1 MIVPDGHNENHTS
14 VHGFS
19 HLFKTTLNLEVIWI
33 IHNSLEGIAHTIGD
47 GVVLG
52 IKSWN
57 VGFWVLDDFTVLNED
72 SSDFTK
78 VSGIGTV
85 SSDELGNN
93 LKWLGGINSLA
104 WTIEVFDT
112 SSVWVKIATIFIAD
126 TFVSVGTLTAF
137 KSFAGELS
145 INSTRMSSESFSHV
159 VGLPDIHL
167 GAARSVLSSSGI
179 WVGLGWVPANGV
191 SLSIDEFNILWALG
205 ITISSSVSGT
215 GVIVSVFIFTSIF
228 LHLDEVKSSINT
240 AWHVGDIN
248 CESEL
253 FVLKFEH
260 FVFIE
265 SVHHEGS

>member
-1 MIVPDGHNENHTS
+1 LNENS
-14 VHGFS
+14 F
-19 HLFKTTLNLEVIWI
+19 
-33 IHNSLEGIAHTIGD
+33 
-47 GVVLG
+47 
-52 IKSWN
+52 
-57 VGFWVLDDFTVLNED
+57 DFR
-72 SSDFTK
+72 K
-78 VSGIGTV
+78 VSGVGSIGG
-85 SSDELGNN
+85 DELGNN
-93 LKWLGGINSLA
+93 GDWFGGINSLV
-104 WTIEVFDT
+104 WTIEIFDT
-112 SSVWVKIATIFIAD
+112 SSIWVKIATIFIAD
-126 TFVSVGTLTAF
+126 TLVSVGTLTAR
-137 KSFAGELS
+137 KSFTHQLS
-145 INSTRMSSESFSHV
+145 FDVTWMSSVCLCHV

-167 GAARSVLSSSGI
+167 CAARSEFSSSGI